1 MLKRSRWLLLKRP
14 EKLTGEQRG
23 RLAELVRRNLR
34 TVRAYL
40 LKEDFQSLWGYVSP
54 YWAGQFLDRWCTRT
68 MRSRL
73 DPMKEVARMVALA
86 PRPDSELVPSPGA
99 VLQWRCRRLQRKGQS
114 DHQTGVWV
122 PHLRGT
128 GSRFVSRTWR
138 PARTKTHPQI
148 LLTRRVPKRA
158 GPLFEELC
166 SGNWWKQPAAGELLR
181 RTEHK
186 GQRGELAT
194 MFAATLR
201 VYEDDWDTA
210 LRTSIEGW
218 WSGEKLRVA
227 DVRDALKRM
236 QRHRDVPCQGAKA
249 HELPGQRTRFATDF
263 VRARHRGWVL
273 LLDELELIGQYSRLQ
288 RARSYAALARWMGIE
303 QSAPAPEI
311 VVVGAITDDYAA
323 AKIGPEEGAGDRID
337 ANATLADRPRHKHLR
352 DACEAGMRFIERNC
366 IELGESDEERNRD
379 ILERLRNIY
388 SRAYDW
394 ETPPATPLRHAAE
407 SWMKMRHRIRAP
419 IEEWDLLRLDPET
432 TPYIIAEEERADYTE
447 RPELEKEASEE

>member
-148 LLTRRVPKRA
+148 LLTRPFVKLAQTVRKHAEGILAYLDTRMTN
-158 GPLFEELC
+158 GP
-166 SGNWWKQPAAGELLR
+166 
-181 RTEHK
+181 
-186 GQRGELAT
+186 
-194 MFAATLR
+194 
-201 VYEDDWDTA
+201 V
-210 LRTSIEGW
+210 EGINN
-218 WSGEKLRVA
+218 KLRVIA
-227 DVRDALKRM
+227 RRAYGFHSPGALISM
-236 QRHRDVPCQGAKA
+236 LFLCCG
-249 HELPGQRTRFATDF
+249 
-263 VRARHRGWVL
+263 
-273 LLDELELIGQYSRLQ
+273 
-288 RARSYAALARWMGIE
+288 GIE
-303 QSAPAPEI
+303 LAPPLP
-311 VVVGAITDDYAA
+311 T
-323 AKIGPEEGAGDRID
+323 RI
-337 ANATLADRPRHKHLR
+337 
-352 DACEAGMRFIERNC
+352 
-366 IELGESDEERNRD
+366 
-379 ILERLRNIY
+379 
-388 SRAYDW
+388 
-394 ETPPATPLRHAAE
+394 
-407 SWMKMRHRIRAP
+407 
-419 IEEWDLLRLDPET
+419 
-432 TPYIIAEEERADYTE
+432 
-447 RPELEKEASEE
+447 

>member
-148 LLTRRVPKRA
+148 LLTRR
-158 GPLFEELC
+158 
-166 SGNWWKQPAAGELLR
+166 AA
-181 RTEHK
+181 
-186 GQRGELAT
+186 
-194 MFAATLR
+194 
-201 VYEDDWDTA
+201 VD
-210 LRTSIEGW
+210 
-218 WSGEKLRVA
+218 
-227 DVRDALKRM
+227 
-236 QRHRDVPCQGAKA
+236 
-249 HELPGQRTRFATDF
+249 RTREAHLSAFHSHEFILAEHG
-263 VRARHRGWVL
+263 RAILPHADG
-273 LLDELELIGQYSRLQ
+273 
-288 RARSYAALARWMGIE
+288 
-303 QSAPAPEI
+303 PADSTWG
-311 VVVGAITDDYAA
+311 VHLG
-323 AKIGPEEGAGDRID
+323 EGARGALGRVHRHVQREPPAVRVDQISQ
-337 ANATLADRPRHKHLR
+337 ADSRQGWSCSPSARPPKHL
-352 DACEAGMRFIERNC
+352 
-366 IELGESDEERNRD
+366 
-379 ILERLRNIY
+379 ILALCRTLHGPRRV
-388 SRAYDW
+388 SVTGA
-394 ETPPATPLRHAAE
+394 
-407 SWMKMRHRIRAP
+407 
-419 IEEWDLLRLDPET
+419 
-432 TPYIIAEEERADYTE
+432 
-447 RPELEKEASEE
+447 

>member
-1 MLKRSRWLLLKRP
+1 MLAAVKARRSAPPPLRGADGLDAGCAHERPGSCLTRTHSRRPEARRRGAGAGAQAQRWLLLKRP

-148 LLTRRVPKRA
+148 LLTRPNTLLHSGLPKPT
-158 GPLFEELC
+158 G
-166 SGNWWKQPAAGELLR
+166 
-181 RTEHK
+181 
-186 GQRGELAT
+186 
-194 MFAATLR
+194 
-201 VYEDDWDTA
+201 
-210 LRTSIEGW
+210 
-218 WSGEKLRVA
+218 
-227 DVRDALKRM
+227 
-236 QRHRDVPCQGAKA
+236 
-249 HELPGQRTRFATDF
+249 
-263 VRARHRGWVL
+263 
-273 LLDELELIGQYSRLQ
+273 
-288 RARSYAALARWMGIE
+288 
-303 QSAPAPEI
+303 
-311 VVVGAITDDYAA
+311 
-323 AKIGPEEGAGDRID
+323 
-337 ANATLADRPRHKHLR
+337 
-352 DACEAGMRFIERNC
+352 
-366 IELGESDEERNRD
+366 
-379 ILERLRNIY
+379 
-388 SRAYDW
+388 
-394 ETPPATPLRHAAE
+394 
-407 SWMKMRHRIRAP
+407 
-419 IEEWDLLRLDPET
+419 
-432 TPYIIAEEERADYTE
+432 
-447 RPELEKEASEE
+447 

>member
-86 PRPDSELVPSPGA
+86 PRPVSELVPSPGA

-148 LLTRRVPKRA
+148 LLTRPR
-158 GPLFEELC
+158 LH
-166 SGNWWKQPAAGELLR
+166 Q
-181 RTEHK
+181 
-186 GQRGELAT
+186 
-194 MFAATLR
+194 
-201 VYEDDWDTA
+201 
-210 LRTSIEGW
+210 
-218 WSGEKLRVA
+218 VA
-227 DVRDALKRM
+227 
-236 QRHRDVPCQGAKA
+236 
-249 HELPGQRTRFATDF
+249 E
-263 VRARHRGWVL
+263 
-273 LLDELELIGQYSRLQ
+273 
-288 RARSYAALARWMGIE
+288 
-303 QSAPAPEI
+303 
-311 VVVGAITDDYAA
+311 
-323 AKIGPEEGAGDRID
+323 
-337 ANATLADRPRHKHLR
+337 
-352 DACEAGMRFIERNC
+352 
-366 IELGESDEERNRD
+366 
-379 ILERLRNIY
+379 
-388 SRAYDW
+388 
-394 ETPPATPLRHAAE
+394 
-407 SWMKMRHRIRAP
+407 
-419 IEEWDLLRLDPET
+419 
-432 TPYIIAEEERADYTE
+432 
-447 RPELEKEASEE
+447 

>member
-114 DHQTGVWV
+114 DHQTGVWL

-148 LLTRRVPKRA
+148 LLTRPGSEPRLSVVRRERDGRSGCRRRSAVGSPCSSRSGGTPGGERA
-158 GPLFEELC
+158 GSER
-166 SGNWWKQPAAGELLR
+166 PAR
-181 RTEHK
+181 
-186 GQRGELAT
+186 
-194 MFAATLR
+194 
-201 VYEDDWDTA
+201 
-210 LRTSIEGW
+210 
-218 WSGEKLRVA
+218 
-227 DVRDALKRM
+227 
-236 QRHRDVPCQGAKA
+236 
-249 HELPGQRTRFATDF
+249 
-263 VRARHRGWVL
+263 
-273 LLDELELIGQYSRLQ
+273 
-288 RARSYAALARWMGIE
+288 
-303 QSAPAPEI
+303 
-311 VVVGAITDDYAA
+311 
-323 AKIGPEEGAGDRID
+323 
-337 ANATLADRPRHKHLR
+337 
-352 DACEAGMRFIERNC
+352 
-366 IELGESDEERNRD
+366 
-379 ILERLRNIY
+379 
-388 SRAYDW
+388 
-394 ETPPATPLRHAAE
+394 TPPPA
-407 SWMKMRHRIRAP
+407 
-419 IEEWDLLRLDPET
+419 
-432 TPYIIAEEERADYTE
+432 
-447 RPELEKEASEE
+447 

>member
-114 DHQTGVWV
+114 DHQTGVWL

-148 LLTRRVPKRA
+148 LLTRQISQVHGFPYDGPKVDIPKLKA
-158 GPLFEELC
+158 AIADGEEL
-166 SGNWWKQPAAGELLR
+166 
-181 RTEHK
+181 
-186 GQRGELAT
+186 
-194 MFAATLR
+194 
-201 VYEDDWDTA
+201 
-210 LRTSIEGW
+210 TS
-218 WSGEKLRVA
+218 
-227 DVRDALKRM
+227 
-236 QRHRDVPCQGAKA
+236 
-249 HELPGQRTRFATDF
+249 
-263 VRARHRGWVL
+263 
-273 LLDELELIGQYSRLQ
+273 
-288 RARSYAALARWMGIE
+288 
-303 QSAPAPEI
+303 
-311 VVVGAITDDYAA
+311 
-323 AKIGPEEGAGDRID
+323 
-337 ANATLADRPRHKHLR
+337 
-352 DACEAGMRFIERNC
+352 
-366 IELGESDEERNRD
+366 
-379 ILERLRNIY
+379 
-388 SRAYDW
+388 
-394 ETPPATPLRHAAE
+394 
-407 SWMKMRHRIRAP
+407 
-419 IEEWDLLRLDPET
+419 
-432 TPYIIAEEERADYTE
+432 
-447 RPELEKEASEE
+447 

>member
-86 PRPDSELVPSPGA
+86 PRPVSELVPSPGA

-148 LLTRRVPKRA
+148 LLTRLKVKSFVGTSRNAVMTQVWTTMCIYLILSYIKFANRIA
-158 GPLFEELC
+158 WRLSEILRLLQLNLFERRPLRELLG
-166 SGNWWKQPAAGELLR
+166 SGNESPPDR
-181 RTEHK
+181 
-186 GQRGELAT
+186 
-194 MFAATLR
+194 
-201 VYEDDWDTA
+201 
-210 LRTSIEGW
+210 S
-218 WSGEKLRVA
+218 
-227 DVRDALKRM
+227 
-236 QRHRDVPCQGAKA
+236 
-249 HELPGQRTRFATDF
+249 
-263 VRARHRGWVL
+263 
-273 LLDELELIGQYSRLQ
+273 SRL
-288 RARSYAALARWMGIE
+288 
-303 QSAPAPEI
+303 
-311 VVVGAITDDYAA
+311 T
-323 AKIGPEEGAGDRID
+323 
-337 ANATLADRPRHKHLR
+337 
-352 DACEAGMRFIERNC
+352 
-366 IELGESDEERNRD
+366 
-379 ILERLRNIY
+379 
-388 SRAYDW
+388 
-394 ETPPATPLRHAAE
+394 
-407 SWMKMRHRIRAP
+407 MKFTWI
-419 IEEWDLLRLDPET
+419 
-432 TPYIIAEEERADYTE
+432 
-447 RPELEKEASEE
+447 

>member
-86 PRPDSELVPSPGA
+86 PRPVSELVPSPGA

-148 LLTRRVPKRA
+148 LLTRRIV
-158 GPLFEELC
+158 E
-166 SGNWWKQPAAGELLR
+166 
-181 RTEHK
+181 T
-186 GQRGELAT
+186 
-194 MFAATLR
+194 
-201 VYEDDWDTA
+201 
-210 LRTSIEGW
+210 
-218 WSGEKLRVA
+218 
-227 DVRDALKRM
+227 
-236 QRHRDVPCQGAKA
+236 
-249 HELPGQRTRFATDF
+249 PGR
-263 VRARHRGWVL
+263 RARHERRPHV
-273 LLDELELIGQYSRLQ
+273 
-288 RARSYAALARWMGIE
+288 SYAFANSLSPFAA
-303 QSAPAPEI
+303 QSACTRNARRLAGPA
-311 VVVGAITDDYAA
+311 GLD
-323 AKIGPEEGAGDRID
+323 
-337 ANATLADRPRHKHLR
+337 TLTTR
-352 DACEAGMRFIERNC
+352 EFG
-366 IELGESDEERNRD
+366 G
-379 ILERLRNIY
+379 
-388 SRAYDW
+388 SRA
-394 ETPPATPLRHAAE
+394 
-407 SWMKMRHRIRAP
+407 
-419 IEEWDLLRLDPET
+419 
-432 TPYIIAEEERADYTE
+432 
-447 RPELEKEASEE
+447 